1 MSAERCELFVADA
14 RTRWL
19 DVERLADD
27 AADPDLT
34 AWVEQTTLAM
44 LAVRDR
50 LEQLRGRDLVAEL
63 ERELAATD
71 VDEAAA

>member
-1 MSAERCELFVADA
+1 VTAALELLVADA

-19 DVERLADD
+19 DIERLADHH
-27 AADPDLT
+27 ADPDLT
-34 AWVEQTTLAM
+34 GWVEQTTLAM

-63 ERELAATD
+63 EQQLAAAD

>member
-1 MSAERCELFVADA
+1 MTAELELLVADE

-19 DVERLADD
+19 DVERLADHV
-27 AADPDLT
+27 ADPDLSG
-34 AWVEQTTLAM
+34 WVEQTTLAM

-63 ERELAATD
+63 ERELATATD